1 MPAVPMFETPSHVQ
15 LVVQRL
21 KDVKRQF
28 DAVVDETSL
37 LSAISQAKQGGS
49 ATGGAA
55 GASGFDVLQSLG
67 SASDK
72 PPLPKAEGRSGDGAG
87 VTPCT
92 SCSGQCG
99 GHDMAAFWHRKTKK
113 VVLAVLLVVKNGV
126 PKTYVG
132 INLEVSMPTG
142 SLCAERNA
150 IGSALADDLSL
161 HRNDLKVVAVLG
173 CTLPAAKKG
182 KATKPRTSGQ
192 PDPANAKGKRVWTTN
207 AESKPLP
214 NPRTAAPSG
223 AGGGTKAGTT
233 ATENAAGRGGSR
245 DGDEAPP
252 PPPTSPPPPPPLA
265 IPTRSAG
272 TERRASTGGLGGKSG
287 DPRVQHAQPSRTLR
301 VPSEEKDAEVDEVPE
316 SPPRIRKIRSY
327 MLGDDAASATQ
338 GGMVHSHSQK
348 DLTLSPAGSLNGG
361 LSPMYGSDNDMADQA
376 MPPPLSLGAG
386 QASLRSDQGDGGGSF
401 QGRPHSTSNAGSESR
416 THSHSFMSDGT
427 AESVRPTASPRFA
440 GAVTPSMT
448 TQTVSV
454 KEKDTNPMAP
464 CGACREWLKKIAEVN
479 PAFQIV
485 TFTDESMSGVYS
497 TALLE

>member
-1 MPAVPMFETPSHVQ
+1 MPAVPMFETPLHVQ

-21 KDVKRQF
+21 RDVKRQF
-28 DAVVDETSL
+28 DAVVDESSFR
-37 LSAISQAKQGGS
+37 SAISQAKQQGS

-55 GASGFDVLQSLG
+55 GTSGFDVLQSLS

-72 PPLPKAEGRSGDGAG
+72 PPLPKAEGTSGGDAG
-87 VTPCT
+87 VMPCT

-161 HRNDLKVVAVLG
+161 HRTDLKVVAVLG

-192 PDPANAKGKRVWTTN
+192 ADPAITKGKRVWATN
-207 AESKPLP
+207 TESNPLP
-214 NPRTAAPSG
+214 NPRAAAPSG
-223 AGGGTKAGTT
+223 AQVTKGGAVAAET
-233 ATENAAGRGGSR
+233 AVCSGSSR
-245 DGDEAPP
+245 YGDEAPP
-252 PPPTSPPPPPPLA
+252 PPPTSPPPPPLT
-265 IPTRSAG
+265 IPIAG
-272 TERRASTGGLGGKSG
+272 TERRASTGGMGGKSG
-287 DPRVQHAQPSRTLR
+287 NPRAQNLQPSRTR
-301 VPSEEKDAEVDEVPE
+301 PVPSEEKDTEVDEVPE

-327 MLGDDAASATQ
+327 MLGDDTA
-338 GGMVHSHSQK
+338 GGQN

-361 LSPMYGSDNDMADQA
+361 LSPLYGSDNDMADQA
-376 MPPPLSLGAG
+376 IPPPFSLGAG
-386 QASLRSDQGDGGGSF
+386 QASSRGDQGSSDDGGGGF
-401 QGRPHSTSNAGSESR
+401 QGRPRSSSNAGSDSR
-416 THSHSFMSDGT
+416 AHSHSFMSDGT
-427 AESVRPTASPRFA
+427 VDSVRPTASPRFT

-479 PAFQIV
+479 PSFQIV